1 MEHLPNHQRRGR
13 IEHCLD
19 RTAVEARARLTSGWC
34 MSQTQALRCP

>member
-1 MEHLPNHQRRGR
+1 MNDTPYQARRGQ
-13 IEHCLD
+13 IEHYFD